1 LRLTIRVKLYLRE
14 NQKTEQVGKTYED
27 KLVEDRQGIDISM
40 PDVEVVSK
48 EVSVDENMEAEG
60 EGVVRTP
67 SVITDEG
74 NEEQIDYGTDWENE
88 TKKFQSMYDKQKAEY
103 DSLQSQVQQ
112 MEPLKQLQ
120 NVLESRPDVVEAI
133 QERLQGKPTTSNETI
148 QPDNQ
153 VDESS
158 FDPWEAYYKPDSPS
172 YKLRVEKEKALVNEA
187 VTEQMAGIQS
197 QVAMQNL
204 KGELKSKYGM
214 EDDSEIE
221 EFINFAMTPRD
232 QLPVELLLNVYRQH
246 YNKGVNAPSS
256 ENIQAVANTQAMP
269 KSAGV
274 LQGGEPSVKSE
285 VDVSWDRILKAGNA
299 GRLL

>member
-1 LRLTIRVKLYLRE
+1 ME
-14 NQKTEQVGKTYED
+14 NQKTEPIGKTYED
-27 KLVEDRQGIDISM
+27 KLVEEREGIDISM

-48 EVSVDENMEAEG
+48 EYPAGEELEAQG
-60 EGVVRTP
+60 EGLDRSP
-67 SVITDEG
+67 SVISAEG
-74 NEEQIDYGTDWENE
+74 NEDSIDYGTDWENE
-88 TKKFQSMYDKQKAEY
+88 TKKFQSMYDKQKADY

-120 NVLESRPDVVEAI
+120 NVLESRPDIVQTI
-133 QERLQGKPTTSNETI
+133 QEKLQGKPIKNNETI

-172 YKLRVEKEKALVNEA
+172 YKLRVGKEKALVNEA
-187 VTEQMAGIQS
+187 VSEQMAGIQS

-214 EDDSEIE
+214 ENDSEIN
-221 EFINFAMTPRD
+221 EFIDFAMTPRD
-232 QLPVELLLNVYRQH
+232 QLPVDFLINVYRQF

-256 ENIQAVANTQAMP
+256 ENIQAVTNTQAMP

>member
-1 LRLTIRVKLYLRE
+1 ME
-14 NQKTEQVGKTYED
+14 DQKTEQVGKTYED

-232 QLPVELLLNVYRQH
+232 QLPVDLLIDVYRQH

-274 LQGGEPSVKSE
+274 LQGGEPNVKSE

>member
-1 LRLTIRVKLYLRE
+1 ME
-14 NQKTEQVGKTYED
+14 DQKTEQVGKTYED

-133 QERLQGKPTTSNETI
+133 QERLQGKPTISNETI

-232 QLPVELLLNVYRQH
+232 QLPVDLLIDVYRQH

>member
-1 LRLTIRVKLYLRE
+1 
-14 NQKTEQVGKTYED
+14 
-27 KLVEDRQGIDISM
+27 M
-40 PDVEVVSK
+40 PDVEIVSK
-48 EVSVDENMEAEG
+48 ETPVDENMEAEG
-60 EGVVRTP
+60 EGVIRTP
-67 SVITDEG
+67 SLVTDEG
-74 NEEQIDYGTDWENE
+74 NEEGVDYGTDWENE
-88 TKKFQSMYDKQKAEY
+88 TRKFQSMYDKQKAEY
-103 DSLQSQVQQ
+103 DSLQSQVNQL
-112 MEPLKQLQ
+112 EPLKQLQ
-120 NVLESRPDVVEAI
+120 NVLESRPDVVQAI
-133 QERLQGKPTTSNETI
+133 QERLEGKPTSNNETI

-187 VTEQMAGIQS
+187 VSEQMAGIQS

-214 EDDSEIE
+214 EDDTEID
-221 EFINFAMTPRD
+221 EFINFAMSPRD
-232 QLPVELLLNVYRQH
+232 QLPVELLINVYRQH

-256 ENIQAVANTQAMP
+256 ENIQAVTETQAIP

-274 LQGGEPSVKSE
+274 LQGGDPQVKSE

>member
-1 LRLTIRVKLYLRE
+1 ME
-14 NQKTEQVGKTYED
+14 DQKTEQVGRTYED
-27 KLVEDRQGIDISM
+27 KLVDERQGIDISM

-48 EVSVDENMEAEG
+48 EVSVDENTEANSE
-60 EGVVRTP
+60 EFIRKP
-67 SVITDEG
+67 SVISDEG
-74 NEEQIDYGTDWENE
+74 NEGQVDYGTDWENE
-88 TKKFQSMYDKQKAEY
+88 TKKFQSMYDKQKADY

-133 QERLQGKPTTSNETI
+133 QERLQGKPTTSNEAA
-148 QPDNQ
+148 QSDNQ

-172 YKLRVEKEKALVNEA
+172 YKLRVGKEKALVNEA

-214 EDDSEIE
+214 ADDSEIE

-232 QLPVELLLNVYRQH
+232 QLPVDLLIDVYRQH

-274 LQGGEPSVKSE
+274 LQGGEPNVKSE